1 MNNVA
6 SKKSPWNKGKSVGQM
21 HPLSREQVQTIK
33 RLLEAEDN
41 PRDLALFST
50 AIDTMLRGVDLL
62 ALTVADVTDH
72 EGRIRD
78 EFVVRQQKT
87 GKGTLVSLTP
97 YTQKVLAHW
106 IDVSHKL
113 PWSPLF
119 TRLRGDP
126 NQAIKPC
133 QYRSLVKKW
142 VGYARLDPTIYSSH
156 SLRRTK
162 AALIY
167 DQTRNVEAVRQLLG
181 QSTVSATSAYLGVGQ
196 HQALEIAKRIAI

>member
-1 MNNVA
+1 VV
-6 SKKSPWNKGKSVGQM
+6 SKKSPWNKGKSIGQM
-21 HPLSREQVQTIK
+21 RPLSREQVQTIK
-33 RLLEAEDN
+33 RLLETEDN
-41 PRDLALFST
+41 PRDLALFAT

-78 EFVVRQQKT
+78 EFAVRQRKT

-97 YTQKVLAHW
+97 YTQQALAHW
-106 IDVSHKL
+106 IAESHKL
-113 PWSPLF
+113 PWAPLF

-167 DQTRNVEAVRQLLG
+167 DQTRNVEAVCQLLG

-196 HQALEIAKRIAI
+196 HQALEIAKRFAI